1 MLGQMS
7 AGDLTKPI
15 TCQRTYL
22 SFMKQNWRLVRH
34 VVSGPP
40 SLVDL
45 VHPRED
51 SLEFFFEHWY
61 HSPSNEAMNRLG
73 VEDVLILWQRI
84 LSLHLDLAIL
94 YYQVNAIYQVVLFR

>member
-1 MLGQMS
+1 
-7 AGDLTKPI
+7 
-15 TCQRTYL
+15 
-22 SFMKQNWRLVRH
+22 MKQNWRLVRH
-34 VVSGPP
+34 VVSDPP

-51 SLEFFFEHWY
+51 NLEFFFEHWY

-73 VEDVLILWQRI
+73 VKDVFILWQRI

-94 YYQVNAIYQVVLFR
+94 YHQVNAVYGVVLFR